1 MADNGQIVS
10 IDMKKLNQKYVIDLI
25 KKVKNLEEQNN
36 YLSQYL

>member
-10 IDMKKLNQKYVIDLI
+10 IDMKKLNQKYVIDLF